1 MIFLISNFT
10 SLTLL
15 FKLSK
20 HANLRVFWISKMRIP
35 NRQNPF
41 YLYIYIYIDT
51 HTKVIYEQNYLDNFT
66 SF

>member
-1 MIFLISNFT
+1 MIFLIINFT

-35 NRQNPF
+35 NRKNP
-41 YLYIYIYIDT
+41 LYIYRHT
-51 HTKVIYEQNYLDNFT
+51 HKVIYEQNYLI
-66 SF
+66 

>member
-35 NRQNPF
+35 NWQNP
-41 YLYIYIYIDT
+41 LYIYTYIDT
-51 HTKVIYEQNYLDNFT
+51 HTKIIYEQNYLI
-66 SF
+66 

>member
-1 MIFLISNFT
+1 MIFLIINFT

-35 NRQNPF
+35 NWQNP
-41 YLYIYIYIDT
+41 LYIYIHI
-51 HTKVIYEQNYLDNFT
+51 
-66 SF
+66 